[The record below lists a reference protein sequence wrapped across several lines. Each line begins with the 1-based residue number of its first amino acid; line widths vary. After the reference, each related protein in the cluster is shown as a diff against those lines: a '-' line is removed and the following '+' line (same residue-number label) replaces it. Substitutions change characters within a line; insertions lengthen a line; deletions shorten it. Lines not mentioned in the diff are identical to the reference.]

1 MSQEVWE
8 NYFIQVQSFPKRSE
22 ISSCENVKVGR
33 EGSIG
38 KVMVDLVIVFMK
50 NIYQIFF
57 IVKCCVLRSLNAGP
71 FGFKELES
79 E

>member
-1 MSQEVWE
+1 LSQKVWE

-38 KVMVDLVIVFMK
+38 KVMIDLVIVFMK

-57 IVKCCVLRSLNAGP
+57 IVKCCVLWSLNAGP